1 LIMSKF
7 FIAGTDTEVGKTF
20 TTCALIEH
28 ANQLG
33 LKTMGLKPLA
43 AGCDLV
49 DGELRNE
56 DAVALQSTMNMS
68 LSYAQINPVALNT
81 PCSPHIAA
89 AIDKR
94 SVDAARVVGVCRGA
108 ILARP
113 DVCFVEGA
121 GGWRVPISARETMA
135 DIAKQLQFPVI
146 LVVGM
151 RLGCINHA
159 LLTQEAIE
167 RDGLKIAGWVANSL
181 CEGGMGYQE
190 ENIATLRSSINAPC
204 LGVLPFARGQSPK
217 DVCNNLDLKCL
228 DL

>member
-1 LIMSKF
+1 MAKF

-20 TTCALIEH
+20 TTCALLEY
-28 ANQLG
+28 ANARG
-33 LKTMGLKPLA
+33 LKTMALKPLA

-49 DGELRNE
+49 EGEWQNE
-56 DAVALQSTMNMS
+56 DAIALRSVMNMQ
-68 LSYAQINPVALNT
+68 LPYAQINPVALKT

-94 SVDAARVVGVCRGA
+94 SVDASRVVGIVRGA
-108 ILARP
+108 MMSRP
-113 DVCFVEGA
+113 DICFVEGA
-121 GGWRVPISARETMA
+121 GGWRVPISPRETMA
-135 DIAKQLQFPVI
+135 DLAKQLQLPVI

-181 CEGGMGYQE
+181 SEGGMAFQD
-190 ENIATLRSSINAPC
+190 ENIATLTSSINAPL
-204 LGVLPFARGQSPK
+204 LGVLPFIKGQSAK
-217 DVCNNLDLKCL
+217 DVCNKLDLKCL